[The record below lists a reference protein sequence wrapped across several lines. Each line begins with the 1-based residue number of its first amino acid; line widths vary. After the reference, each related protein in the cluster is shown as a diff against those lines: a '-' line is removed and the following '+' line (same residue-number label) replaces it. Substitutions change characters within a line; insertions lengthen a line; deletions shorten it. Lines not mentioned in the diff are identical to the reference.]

1 MCLEQGNL
9 SRGAAALHARVGSE
23 QGADQEGVGRAAQ
36 QPLGPGRLQ
45 HRHHRLRACSPTLLV
60 SLCRNSRDL
69 QNEQHF
75 KFEFVSTKFLPSQ
88 HQELFSKLAFGINKY
103 VDFDMSKL
111 DITVV
116 SGYATYM
123 ALTSNGQG
131 KNSEVAMEALHKKT
145 NGLSIA
151 EWCLK
156 HPT

>member
-1 MCLEQGNL
+1 MSKHVKC
-9 SRGAAALHARVGSE
+9 
-23 QGADQEGVGRAAQ
+23 
-36 QPLGPGRLQ
+36 
-45 HRHHRLRACSPTLLV
+45 
-60 SLCRNSRDL
+60 
-69 QNEQHF
+69 
-75 KFEFVSTKFLPSQ
+75 EFTSTNFLPSQ

-103 VDFDMSKL
+103 VDYDMSEL

-116 SGYATYM
+116 SGYAAYM

-131 KNSEVAMEALHKKT
+131 KNSEVALEALHKKT

>member
-1 MCLEQGNL
+1 M
-9 SRGAAALHARVGSE
+9 
-23 QGADQEGVGRAAQ
+23 
-36 QPLGPGRLQ
+36 
-45 HRHHRLRACSPTLLV
+45 
-60 SLCRNSRDL
+60 
-69 QNEQHF
+69 
-75 KFEFVSTKFLPSQ
+75 KFAFVSTKFLPSQ
-88 HQELFSKLAFGINKY
+88 HQGLFSKLAFGINMY

-131 KNSEVAMEALHKKT
+131 KNSEVAMEALQKKT
-145 NGLSIA
+145 SGLSIA

>member
-1 MCLEQGNL
+1 M
-9 SRGAAALHARVGSE
+9 
-23 QGADQEGVGRAAQ
+23 
-36 QPLGPGRLQ
+36 
-45 HRHHRLRACSPTLLV
+45 
-60 SLCRNSRDL
+60 
-69 QNEQHF
+69 
-75 KFEFVSTKFLPSQ
+75 KFVFVSTKFLPSQ

-116 SGYATYM
+116 SGYSTYM

-145 NGLSIA
+145 SGLSIA